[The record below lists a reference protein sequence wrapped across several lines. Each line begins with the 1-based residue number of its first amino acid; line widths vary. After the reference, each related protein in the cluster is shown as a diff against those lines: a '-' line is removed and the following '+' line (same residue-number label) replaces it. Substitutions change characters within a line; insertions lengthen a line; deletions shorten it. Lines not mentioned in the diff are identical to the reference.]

1 VLASASAAVAASL
14 PSGRTSGA
22 ADAHAKPPQAP
33 QLEKH
38 APFCAPPLLVS
49 GTDAY
54 RDGEYLYQDYL
65 FDDRGA
71 DIVEGPGGQRDS
83 AANFSPTSGN
93 VFYPR
98 VARYAQNAARAARQ
112 ADA

>member
-1 VLASASAAVAASL
+1 MLY
-14 PSGRTSGA
+14 
-22 ADAHAKPPQAP
+22 AKPPQAP
-33 QLEKH
+33 QLENR

-49 GTDAY
+49 ATDAY

-71 DIVEGPGGQRDS
+71 DTVEGPGGQRDS

-98 VARYAQNAARAARQ
+98 RPLRAERADPRSPCATSGTRHAASSTPRA
-112 ADA
+112 